1 MACVATEAGCDETHL
16 SRATTAT
23 AGGGRDGCVA
33 RGAREGKK
41 MTIERLRSAFLV
53 ALLLLAFALAGTM
66 DYHDRVQD
74 LSGHSLEQQ

>member
-1 MACVATEAGCDETHL
+1 M
-16 SRATTAT
+16 R
-23 AGGGRDGCVA
+23 RDAPVA
-33 RGAREGKK
+33 RYEVRRQEADVTAASRGALGREKK
-41 MTIERLRSAFLV
+41 MTTERLRSALLV